1 MIRFIANTTK
11 RVLDQLD
18 QPARSP
24 LRKSRKPR
32 GVALLI
38 SLITITILAAAV
50 VEFSYETRVNLA
62 LASNER
68 DKLKSYFLAKSAVNL
83 SRLLLSFQFALQDES
98 RQTEDDMGRLI
109 GRAMRRSNFQMYQ
122 YIDLLMGP
130 FNSGKIE
137 SPIGGINLRDTG
149 VAGFGDFTGEMEVRV
164 VPEDG
169 RFNINSFAKQNIDEA
184 DLRSLCAMVLDPQY
198 DALFER
204 EDPAT
209 GEVAD
214 RALILAR
221 IIDHIDPDEQATLL
235 TDQCTIKGSAGDES
249 RPYQRLEDDD
259 GKEIEPRNAKL
270 THVGELHQVPG
281 VGDEF
286 MSAFA
291 DQLTVYPVGKPNVNV
306 AQAPVFYSILC
317 QHVMIEGQRS
327 TVPLDLCSNS
337 PAVAAQVL
345 WFALALDG
353 VRSFFESPLSVLLAY
368 VGSTESKLLP
378 SAKKGQPVGFLSVS
392 QLPSYLDDFRNS
404 PQLMA
409 QFIQY
414 SPLYAQLAAQNPN
427 FQIDPL
433 APQFPPWTINF
444 NRSGLMRA
452 VSTTTPKI
460 YRIYATGRYGST
472 ETTVE
477 TIVDFGKSVR
487 RIPSESALE
496 AQESEPE
503 ALQQLKEAR
512 KATMESMPKGRYL
525 YWREE

>member
-1 MIRFIANTTK
+1 MIRSVAHITK
-11 RVLDQLD
+11 SLIDALD

-24 LRKSRKPR
+24 LRPGKPR
-32 GVALLI
+32 GVAILI
-38 SLITITILAAAV
+38 SLITITLLSAAV
-50 VEFSYETRVNLA
+50 VEFAYSNRVNLA

-149 VAGFGDFTGEMEVRV
+149 VEGFGDFTGEMEVRV

-169 RFNINSFAKQNIDEA
+169 RLNLNAFAKQTLDEA
-184 DLRSLCAMVLDPQY
+184 ELRSFCAMVLDAQY
-198 DALFER
+198 DPIFEQ

-209 GEVAD
+209 GEMLD
-214 RALILAR
+214 RALVLQR
-221 IIDHIDPDEQATLL
+221 IIDHIDPDEEATLL
-235 TDQCTIKGSAGDES
+235 GDDCTVKGKSGDEA
-249 RPYQRLEDDD
+249 RPYRSLEEDD
-259 GKEIEPRNAKL
+259 GREIEPRNAKL
-270 THVGELHQVPG
+270 THVAELYQVPG
-281 VGDEF
+281 VTDAF
-286 MSAFA
+286 MQAFER
-291 DQLTVYPVGKPNVNV
+291 QFTVYPVGKPNINV
-306 AQAPVFYSILC
+306 AQAPVFYSVLC
-317 QHVMIEGQRS
+317 QHVMIEGQRANS
-327 TVPLDLCSNS
+327 PLDLCTSS
-337 PAVAAQVL
+337 PAIGAQVFY
-345 WFALALDG
+345 FALALDG
-353 VRSFFESPLSVLLAY
+353 VRAFFESPLSVLLAY

-392 QLPSYLDDFRNS
+392 QLPSYIEDFRNN

-414 SPLYAQLAAQNPN
+414 SPLYSQISVTNPQ
-427 FQIDPL
+427 FALDPL
-433 APQFPPWTINF
+433 APQFPPWTITF
-444 NRSGLMRA
+444 NRSGLMRS

-477 TIVDFGKSVR
+477 TIVDFGKTVR

-496 AQESEPE
+496 AQESDPE
-503 ALQQLKEAR
+503 ALKQLKEQR
-512 KATMESMPKGRYL
+512 KATLEAMPKGRYL